1 MKGITVFLDPL
12 GAVSTARGL
21 YRIIR
26 DDRYRPVLNE
36 ETKATPGARVYNIG
50 QEP

>member
-1 MKGITVFLDPL
+1 MKDITVSPGPL

-26 DDRYRPVLNE
+26 DDRHRPVLNE
-36 ETKATPGARVYNIG
+36 ETKATPGARVYNTG